1 MPDAF
6 TILTTVGFG
15 DISAHAPAERVITV
29 VVMLC
34 GAYVFAIIMG
44 NISSI
49 IIEGNAAQQEF
60 DATMTRIVKFCA
72 HHGLSKDTRREMERY
87 FEQMYPDGVIFD
99 EEEILNSV
107 PPTLRTAVQLDMYK
121 GA

>member
-1 MPDAF
+1 MSDAF